1 MELRHFGFTQSVPE
15 TEGGDRRDAFRAAR
29 AELGGYS
36 TPIAFSER
44 ERQVLNAI
52 CDEIIPPGCG
62 FPRPSA
68 VGVVEDFF
76 TRYHRPQGS
85 DRHPRFPNGSKTH
98 SSPVWPR
105 WGRNSAPRTMPAA
118 SPPSSGWRSS
128 YRSSSASRVALT
140 SGRLLFPPRGDR
152 WRFADNHDAGRDYR
166 GAPQPYG
173 YEGSTMDWGDMIPP
187 RKQAGWLPG
196 DGRREEA
203 RAGCGAGGPTPP
215 EIARRRKER

>member
-62 FPRPSA
+62 FPAPSA
-68 VGVVEDFF
+68 AGVVEDFF
-76 TRYHRPQGS
+76 TRYIAPRERPS
-85 DRHPRFPNGSKTH
+85 PAFRTRSKTH

-105 WGRNSAPRTMPAA
+105 WGRNSSPRTMPAA

-128 YRSSSASRVALT
+128 NRSSSASC
-140 SGRLLFPPRGDR
+140 GR
-152 WRFADNHDAGRDYR
+152 
-166 GAPQPYG
+166 
-173 YEGSTMDWGDMIPP
+173 
-187 RKQAGWLPG
+187 
-196 DGRREEA
+196 
-203 RAGCGAGGPTPP
+203 
-215 EIARRRKER
+215 